1 MDIRYASTQDG
12 VGIAF
17 WTLGDGPPLVV
28 MPEPI
33 LSSIH
38 ADLQFPSPRAW
49 HERLARDRL
58 VIRFDHRGTG
68 LSQAGVSDFSL
79 PTMQLDLEAVVDELG
94 LRSFNLWA
102 QEDAG
107 PIAIAFAAANPQRVM
122 NLILWNTWAR
132 GEDIPESPSLHALE
146 GVMDKNWGLFID
158 SNVLSIWNW
167 KGPEA
172 VAYARELT
180 RSTRQASWIA
190 FTALAWAADVRGL
203 LTTLRCRT
211 LVMHRRDQPIFKV
224 ELGMALAR
232 EIAGARLAIV
242 EGDSQFPWA
251 GDYESCAQILDDFLD
266 VPRSRP
272 VSAPDAPRP
281 RRMLATVLFIDI
293 VESTQH
299 AAKLGD
305 RRWSEILARYRDIVR
320 TEISRFS
327 GREVDTAGDG
337 FLSTFEGPADAIRC
351 ATAAAANVSLLGLQ
365 IRAGVHTGEVEI
377 ASKSLTGIAVHIGA
391 RVAGIAGPAEI
402 LTTSTVRDLAA
413 GSGIRFVER
422 GVHQLK
428 GVPGTW
434 TLYAADSDPVEG
446 VALR

>member
-1 MDIRYASTQDG
+1 VDIRYATTKDG

-17 WTLGDGPPLVV
+17 WTMGEGTPLVV

-58 VIRFDHRGTG
+58 LIRFDHRGTG
-68 LSQAGVSDFSL
+68 LSQAGVTDFSL
-79 PTMQLDLEAVVDELG
+79 PTMQLDLEAVVDQLE
-94 LRSFNLWA
+94 RDSFNLWA

-107 PIAIAFAAANPQRVM
+107 PIAIAFAAANPGRVK

-132 GEDIPESPSLHALE
+132 GEDIPESPALHALE

-203 LTTLRCRT
+203 LPSLRCRT
-211 LVMHRRDQPIFKV
+211 LVMHRRDQPIFRV
-224 ELGMALAR
+224 DLGIALAR

-251 GDYESCAQILDDFLD
+251 GDYESCAEILDDFLG

-272 VSAPDAPRP
+272 VSAPDAPKP

-293 VESTQH
+293 VESTQQ
-299 AAKLGD
+299 AARLGD
-305 RRWSEILARYRDIVR
+305 RRWAELLARYRDLIRV
-320 TEISRFS
+320 EISRFS
-327 GREVDTAGDG
+327 GHEVDTAGDG
-337 FLSTFEGPADAIRC
+337 FLCTFEGPAAAILC
-351 ATAAAANVSLLGLQ
+351 ATAATANVGSLGLQ
-365 IRAGVHTGEVEI
+365 IRAGVHTGEVEV
-377 ASKSLTGIAVHIGA
+377 ADTGLTGIAVHIGA
-391 RVAGIAGPAEI
+391 RVAGTAGPGEVLA
-402 LTTSTVRDLAA
+402 TSTVRDLAA

-422 GVHQLK
+422 GAHQLK
-428 GVPGTW
+428 GVPGSW
-434 TLYAADSDPVEG
+434 TLYVADSD
-446 VALR
+446 

>member
-1 MDIRYASTQDG
+1 
-12 VGIAF
+12 VGA
-17 WTLGDGPPLVV
+17 PLVV

-38 ADLQFPSPRAW
+38 TDLQFPSPRAW

-58 VIRFDHRGTG
+58 LVRFDHRGTG
-68 LSQAGVSDFSL
+68 LSQASVTDFSL
-79 PTMQLDLEAVVDELG
+79 PTMQLDLEAVVNELG
-94 LRSFNLWA
+94 LDSFSLWA

-107 PIAIAFAAANPQRVM
+107 PIAIAYAAANPQRVA

-132 GEDIPESPSLHALE
+132 CEDIPESPALHALE

-167 KGPEA
+167 KGQEA

-190 FTALAWAADVRGL
+190 FTAQAWAADVREL
-203 LTTLRCRT
+203 LPSLRCRT

-224 ELGMALAR
+224 ELGVALAR

-251 GDYESCAQILDDFLD
+251 GDYESCARILDDFLG
-266 VPRSRP
+266 VAGAA
-272 VSAPDAPRP
+272 VSATDRVVLKP
-281 RRMLATVLFIDI
+281 RRVLATVLFIDI
-293 VESTQH
+293 VGSTHQ
-299 AAKLGD
+299 AAMIGD
-305 RRWSEILARYRDIVR
+305 RRWGELLAKYRDLVRSEI
-320 TEISRFS
+320 SHFN
-327 GREVDTAGDG
+327 GHEVDTAGDG
-337 FLSTFEGPADAIRC
+337 FLCTFDGPAAAIRC
-351 ATAAAANVSLLGLQ
+351 AIAAGAKVATLDLR

-377 ASKSLTGIAVHIGA
+377 SDKGLTGIAVHVGA
-391 RVAGIAGPAEI
+391 RVAGMAESAEV
-402 LTTSTVRDLAA
+402 LATSTVRDLAA
-413 GSGIRFVER
+413 GSGIRFVAR
-422 GVHQLK
+422 GAHALK

-434 TLYAADSDPVEG
+434 TLYAVDTKSVEE
-446 VALR
+446 VALP